1 MLSAPTNTHAGA
13 QRGVTSSRSHSTPT
27 SPGKGPSS
35 SPLRRGARKYQP
47 SVDPAPGAAQAALA
61 GTGEPWSPPSRGAT
75 RATAVQLPGQLPA
88 EARRAGL
95 VLRNSRDLPGVCR
108 AHRARGRPG
117 ARGQHWC
124 RSRGDVPVRCV
135 CVNPASPCS
144 CPVPGIPTSPSD
156 GAWGHV
162 PGLHRRR
169 VGLRCCGCTRD
180 LGQGHPAGERSDA
193 SRDAGGILARSGW
206 EGQKEAGEAVETHG
220 HPRVRGLVLGFPGA
234 TVLVSDANVP
244 ARGDHAETSSPS
256 KHSCW
261 GKPVPGQ
268 GPWDS
273 AWHRSPAP
281 RDGHRAG
288 RATAAG
294 WVRGQPRLLD
304 TPHDHGRKIRPK

>member
-1 MLSAPTNTHAGA
+1 MPSAPTNTHAGA

-35 SPLRRGARKYQP
+35 SPLRWGARKYQP

-156 GAWGHV
+156 GARGHV

-234 TVLVSDANVP
+234 TVLLSDANVRDILAIQAFLLGKAGTWAGTVGLSVASQP
-244 ARGDHAETSSPS
+244 CS
-256 KHSCW
+256 K
-261 GKPVPGQ
+261 
-268 GPWDS
+268 
-273 AWHRSPAP
+273 
-281 RDGHRAG
+281 G
-288 RATAAG
+288 RAQSWQG
-294 WVRGQPRLLD
+294 HCCRLG
-304 TPHDHGRKIRPK
+304 TGTTQATGHTTRSWKKN